1 MQVTRVVEQRI
12 VSEERIKIKIWKL
25 WNKESSLISESNC
38 KYMEV
43 VEQRIVCD
51 ASMGVVEQSENLGTI
66 RCIPQFSLDQLTI
79 EIEKPF
85 LKQ

>member
-51 ASMGVVEQSENLGTI
+51 GRIKMQVWELSNKVKISGRSDVSHN
-66 RCIPQFSLDQLTI
+66 SLWTN
-79 EIEKPF
+79 
-85 LKQ
+85 